1 MTSWP
6 FSWASRRCTTPS
18 PRCRA
23 RRATVRARVALLPT
37 HPAKG
42 EVVSDNTANQRPAPS
57 EPTTIAEVLQ
67 GGQPMGDLRRFVI
80 EDLTPEEEDEFFRI
94 LEEA

>member
-1 MTSWP
+1 M
-6 FSWASRRCTTPS
+6 
-18 PRCRA
+18 
-23 RRATVRARVALLPT
+23 
-37 HPAKG
+37 
-42 EVVSDNTANQRPAPS
+42 SDNTANQRPAPS
-57 EPTTIAEVLQ
+57 EPTMIAEVLQ

>member
-1 MTSWP
+1 M
-6 FSWASRRCTTPS
+6 
-18 PRCRA
+18 
-23 RRATVRARVALLPT
+23 
-37 HPAKG
+37 
-42 EVVSDNTANQRPAPS
+42 SDNTANQRPAAS
-57 EPTTIAEVLQ
+57 EPTTIAEVLR

>member
-1 MTSWP
+1 M
-6 FSWASRRCTTPS
+6 
-18 PRCRA
+18 
-23 RRATVRARVALLPT
+23 
-37 HPAKG
+37 
-42 EVVSDNTANQRPAPS
+42 SDNTASQRPTTS

>member
-1 MTSWP
+1 M
-6 FSWASRRCTTPS
+6 
-18 PRCRA
+18 
-23 RRATVRARVALLPT
+23 
-37 HPAKG
+37 
-42 EVVSDNTANQRPAPS
+42 SDNTANQRPAPS

-80 EDLTPEEEDEFFRI
+80 EDLAPRRRTSSSGKNV